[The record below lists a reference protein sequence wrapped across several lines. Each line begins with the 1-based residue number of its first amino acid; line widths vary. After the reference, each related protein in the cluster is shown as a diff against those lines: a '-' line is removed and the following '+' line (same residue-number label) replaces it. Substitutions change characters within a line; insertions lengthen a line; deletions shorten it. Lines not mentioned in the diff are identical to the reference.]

1 MELET
6 KNKIG
11 ELINKDYEDYKLSVG
26 NELKKELNEYKAGNK
41 SIVFEE
47 DTIFKISSISGA
59 IISVLFAVVLNMF
72 LTIPFTQVLLF
83 FMICFLVV
91 SFGLFFALKSEIIKL
106 KDKKRIVELE
116 ESIEH
121 LDEDYQEVFDEE
133 NVRIKTLDELSKIIG
148 EKSIVELFFIKNH
161 KVLNEQDI
169 NDFITL
175 YKKLGENFYESEIW
189 NEKITY
195 KDLKKMS

>member
-11 ELINKDYEDYKLSVG
+11 ELINKDYEDYKMSVG